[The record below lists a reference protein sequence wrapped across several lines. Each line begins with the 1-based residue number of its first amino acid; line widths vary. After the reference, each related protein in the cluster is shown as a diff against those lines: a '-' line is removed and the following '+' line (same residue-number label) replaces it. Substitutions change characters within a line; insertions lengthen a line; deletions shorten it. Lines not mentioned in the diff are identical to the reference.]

1 MAWRSSVVVACLSLS
16 ALTSAC
22 GGSQSSAAQSPTA
35 AASQRL
41 QGNWR
46 LLTFQ
51 PNLAFEEPLKGL
63 LDAQLKTLAITFTGG
78 AKYLIGQGTVRP
90 YVGGGA
96 GIVDLKRTITEA
108 RIGDVTA
115 AVFNDFAVGQPD
127 LSLESEGVTRPL
139 IEATLGAG
147 IFAGRTYVDLGYRYR
162 RAFRLDPTLDFS
174 QFTIGVGYKF

>member
-63 LDAQLKTLAITFTGG
+63 LDAQLKTLAISFTGG
-78 AKYLIGQGTVRP
+78 EFTATGPSVNT
-90 YVGGGA
+90 GGRYEITGAEGDSLAGRVYDRAGA
-96 GIVDLKRTITEA
+96 GYGNIL
-108 RIGDVTA
+108 
-115 AVFNDFAVGQPD
+115 P
-127 LSLESEGVTRPL
+127 
-139 IEATLGAG
+139 
-147 IFAGRTYVDLGYRYR
+147 
-162 RAFRLDPTLDFS
+162 
-174 QFTIGVGYKF
+174 